1 MGMGYGE
8 TDMEL
13 TEQLSDEDVLIE
25 LFDRWW
31 ELWPKNAKQN
41 RKDAER
47 AWQKVFYKEPG
58 FPREDWVHHAEN
70 VLMQGLKDQIA
81 YRTRVFDKYP
91 TPEDR
96 KRADVFIARLPM
108 PATWL
113 NGGRWQNPVPQL
125 AVESPKY
132 RSATLTCNECEEES
146 VIKIDDLEY
155 CCWHWTKA
163 FNKPH
168 LRLLAETLKN
178 INLERRPEE
187 DKSDWGERCR
197 EHLKGSRWGDALGA

>member
-70 VLMQGLKDQIA
+70 VLMQGLKDQIT

-125 AVESPKY
+125 TA
-132 RSATLTCNECEEES
+132 EEPRYQSDKVRCGQCDGES
-146 VIKIDDLEY
+146 VIKVDEVQY
-155 CCWHWTKA
+155 CCWHYTRK
-163 FNKPH
+163 FNKDH
-168 LRLLAETLKN
+168 LMVLADTLKN
-178 INLERRPEE
+178 VGLDRQPDESR
-187 DKSDWGERCR
+187 DDWGDRCR
-197 EHLKGSRWGDALGA
+197 QHLKGSRWGNALGA